1 MKRLIR
7 EPRRLAAS
15 LRPMSNSGEWSAPE
29 RFSGNEVELVDEIVM
44 SEDILDEDGSVIGEH
59 VETIDVL
66 EVDGQGV
73 VVIDDVTIVTDDE
86 GDLMIDETVA
96 IFDEDGD
103 VVLDETITIVDAE
116 GDVMVEEHFIAAD
129 AEGNVVLADSI
140 TIVDG
145 GDLDD
150 RQLASALREE
160 LDGVERALERLDAGS
175 YGLCDSC
182 GTPIDDAVLAETPQA
197 RSCSAHLV

>member
-1 MKRLIR
+1 MH
-7 EPRRLAAS
+7 LAAS
-15 LRPMSNSGEWSAPE
+15 LSPMSNSGEWSAPD
-29 RFSGNEVELVDEIVM
+29 RFSGDEVELVDEIVL

-59 VETIDVL
+59 VETIDIL
-66 EVDGQGV
+66 EVNGQGV

-103 VVLDETITIVDAE
+103 IVLDETITIVDAE

-129 AEGNVVLADSI
+129 SEGNVVVAESL

-145 GDLDD
+145 GELDD
-150 RQLASALREE
+150 RQLVSALREE
-160 LDGVERALERLDAGS
+160 LDGVERALERLDEGS

-182 GTPIDDAVLAETPQA
+182 GTPIDDAVLAEMPQA

>member
-1 MKRLIR
+1 
-7 EPRRLAAS
+7 
-15 LRPMSNSGEWSAPE
+15 MSNSGEWSAPD
-29 RFSGNEVELVDEIVM
+29 RFSDNEVELVDEIVL

-59 VETIDVL
+59 VETIDIL

-103 VVLDETITIVDAE
+103 VVLDEIITIVDAE
-116 GDVMVEEHFIAAD
+116 GDVMVEEHLIAAD
-129 AEGNVVLADSI
+129 SEGNVVIADSI
-140 TIVDG
+140 TVVDG
-145 GDLDD
+145 GELDD
-150 RQLASALREE
+150 RQLASSLREE
-160 LDGVERALERLDAGS
+160 LDGVELALERLDSGS
-175 YGLCDSC
+175 DVLCDSC
-182 GTPIDDAVLAETPQA
+182 GNPIDDSVLAEMPQA

>member
-1 MKRLIR
+1 MN
-7 EPRRLAAS
+7 E
-15 LRPMSNSGEWSAPE
+15 SGEWSAPE
-29 RFSGNEVELVDEIVM
+29 RFEGNEVELVDEIVM

-59 VETIDVL
+59 IETIDL
-66 EVDGQGV
+66 LNVDGQGV

-103 VVLDETITIVDAE
+103 IVIDETVTIVDAE
-116 GDVMVEEHFIAAD
+116 GDIMIEEHLVAANAVGD
-129 AEGNVVLADSI
+129 VVLAESVTVI
-140 TIVDG
+140 DG
-145 GDLDD
+145 GELDD

-160 LDGVERALERLDAGS
+160 LDGVERALERLDAGT

-182 GTPIDDAVLAETPQA
+182 GNPIDDAVLAEMPQA